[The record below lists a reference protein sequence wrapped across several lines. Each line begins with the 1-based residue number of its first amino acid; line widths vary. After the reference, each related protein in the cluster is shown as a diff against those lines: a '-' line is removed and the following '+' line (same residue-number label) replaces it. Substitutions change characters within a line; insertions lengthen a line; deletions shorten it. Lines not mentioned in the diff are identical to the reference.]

1 MLCTNPRHLKIA
13 FGSTLVSV
21 VLLARQPERPNL
33 IVTLEASRVNTMANP
48 SKPSAR
54 VTFHPSTIQFE
65 PKPKRPRKHY
75 AKMTTEIFSEFQ
87 SEDTTDAMLA
97 EAAQL
102 FSEHYGVW
110 ATPPPGRQ
118 GGKPGI
124 APPPS
129 GHYSVVKSKRPNS
142 LTLGLGTRVKL
153 SGPRLRSQCLPA
165 GARCSYV
172 RVTVDGTLA
181 GNAFACRWEYQGRQV
196 CWVTQLV
203 VHRDYRERRL
213 ATRLLEK
220 LRDTDDEI
228 FGIMSSHPAAC
239 IAMAK
244 ACAGE

>member
-1 MLCTNPRHLKIA
+1 M
-13 FGSTLVSV
+13 
-21 VLLARQPERPNL
+21 
-33 IVTLEASRVNTMANP
+33 ASP
-48 SKPSAR
+48 SKQSAR
-54 VTFHPSTIQFE
+54 VTFHPGTVQFE
-65 PKPKRPRKHY
+65 PKPKRSRKQY

-87 SEDTTDAMLA
+87 SEDITDAMLA

-110 ATPPPGRQ
+110 ATPPPGRR
-118 GGKPGI
+118 GGKP
-124 APPPS
+124 
-129 GHYSVVKSKRPNS
+129 
-142 LTLGLGTRVKL
+142 GTRVKL

-165 GARCSYV
+165 GSRCSYA

-181 GNAFACRWEYQGRQV
+181 GNAFACRWDYQGRQV

-213 ATRLLEK
+213 ATRLLET

-239 IAMAK
+239 IAIAK
-244 ACAGE
+244 ACARDGNGLLYPEIVCADTM